1 MGFTDH
7 LTREERIQR
16 IGQLLAKGISLLL
29 AREAEERRL
38 AISQVST
45 AAADQPAP
53 HFQDQHGA
61 GSTNGLDDDERKIL
75 EYLRRMKTASPR
87 NMQSYLELS
96 KATLYRKLR
105 QLLDANL
112 VTASGKTTG
121 IRYRWAGPAE
131 VPSWKRLLSR

>member
-16 IGQLLAKGISLLL
+16 IGELLAKSISLLL

-38 AISQVST
+38 AVSQVPT

-53 HFQDQHGA
+53 HSQDQHGA
-61 GSTNGLDDDERKIL
+61 DRANGFDGDERKLL
-75 EYLRRMKTASPR
+75 EYLRRIKTTSPR

-105 QLLDANL
+105 RLLDAKL
-112 VTASGKTTG
+112 VTASGKTTA
-121 IRYRWAGPAE
+121 IRYRWAGLAE
-131 VPSWKRLLSR
+131 LPS